1 MLKATINHKN
11 KTLLL
16 VNLLNHS
23 IEMDNVKFERTFHF
37 DDRIEVQITS
47 THNISFPYATMIIE
61 EK

>member
-11 KTLLL
+11 KTLIL

-47 THNISFPYATMIIE
+47 THHISFPYATVIIE